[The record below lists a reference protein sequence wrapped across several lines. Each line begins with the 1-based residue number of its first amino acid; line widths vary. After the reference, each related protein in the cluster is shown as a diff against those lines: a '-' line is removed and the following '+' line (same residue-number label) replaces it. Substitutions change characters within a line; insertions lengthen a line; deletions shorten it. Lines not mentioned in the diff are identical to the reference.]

1 MARKAA
7 FAANRA
13 AHYNMAAALRGH
25 VSFARL
31 CKGQTH
37 EHECIPR
44 AVCAHSCVRV
54 CVESACEWASQHAC
68 MCACSALAPESLS
81 FGSDDSGGEEER
93 GEDAEKAARREKFAQ
108 KRKVHSSPPQF
119 WYAAGACAGYSL
131 ASLGLYRGGATKG
144 QEVQGFGEG
153 HR

>member
-1 MARKAA
+1 
-7 FAANRA
+7 
-13 AHYNMAAALRGH
+13 
-25 VSFARL
+25 
-31 CKGQTH
+31 
-37 EHECIPR
+37 
-44 AVCAHSCVRV
+44 
-54 CVESACEWASQHAC
+54 
-68 MCACSALAPESLS
+68 LS

-131 ASLGLYRGGATKG
+131 ASLGLYRGGAAKG